1 MNALE
6 VAKAVINKGL
16 EHNSPLTHL
25 QLQKILFIIDQ
36 RFSHVNGHPLIDEGF
51 AEKKDIGPLQ
61 REVYMH
67 YSFFGSKEIDLP
79 EDTNIKLPD
88 EINAFLDEIVKIPA
102 EELPSYEEMVK
113 DMLSIVH
120 TFSSR
125 LYGLRKYKKE
135 IKEIING

>member
-16 EHNSPLTHL
+16 EHDSPLTHL

-36 RFSHVNGHPLIDEGF
+36 RFSHANGHPLIAEGF
-51 AEKKDIGPLQ
+51 TEKKDIGPLS
-61 REVYMH
+61 REVYMQ

-88 EINAFLDEIVKIPA
+88 DINAFLDEIVKVPA
-102 EELPSYEEMVK
+102 EELPSYEEIKKTKGYFDEPK
-113 DMLSIVH
+113 DNEIAHRSVDD
-120 TFSSR
+120 TF
-125 LYGLRKYKKE
+125 GLDM
-135 IKEIING
+135 

>member
-36 RFSHVNGHPLIDEGF
+36 RFSHVNGYRLIDEGF
-51 AEKKDIGPLQ
+51 TEKKDIGPLS
-61 REVYMH
+61 REVYMQ
-67 YSFFGSKEIDLP
+67 YSFFGSQKINLP
-79 EDTNIKLPD
+79 EQTNVKLPD

-102 EELPSYEEMVK
+102 EELPSYEEIKKTKGYFDAPK
-113 DMLSIVH
+113 DNGIADRSVDD
-120 TFSSR
+120 TFSMDM
-125 LYGLRKYKKE
+125 
-135 IKEIING
+135 

>member
-51 AEKKDIGPLQ
+51 T
-61 REVYMH
+61 VN
-67 YSFFGSKEIDLP
+67 YSVTSL
-79 EDTNIKLPD
+79 
-88 EINAFLDEIVKIPA
+88 
-102 EELPSYEEMVK
+102 
-113 DMLSIVH
+113 LSLVDQ
-120 TFSSR
+120 T
-125 LYGLRKYKKE
+125 G
-135 IKEIING
+135 

>member
-51 AEKKDIGPLQ
+51 TENILDKTKLKFRKLIG
-61 REVYMH
+61 
-67 YSFFGSKEIDLP
+67 I
-79 EDTNIKLPD
+79 
-88 EINAFLDEIVKIPA
+88 
-102 EELPSYEEMVK
+102 
-113 DMLSIVH
+113 
-120 TFSSR
+120 
-125 LYGLRKYKKE
+125 RK
-135 IKEIING
+135 